1 MTRCPISRENGLEFL
16 DLFDETKPKADI
28 PLEAATVS
36 HKAASSQ
43 STQLFAPSEPTSSTR
58 LRADVIPAPA
68 TPGIFILAAATS
80 DQAPSANTSGTTTV
94 HIPSFIDV
102 DRGPVDILADR
113 MEKHA
118 IPDEERFELLT
129 RIR

>member
-1 MTRCPISRENGLEFL
+1 MTHPISCENGLEFL
-16 DLFDETKPKADI
+16 DLFNKTKPKADI
-28 PLEAATVS
+28 PLEAATIS
-36 HKAASSQ
+36 HEVASSQ
-43 STQLFAPSEPTSSTR
+43 LTQLFVPSELTSSTH
-58 LRADVIPAPA
+58 LQADVIPAPA
-68 TPGIFILAAATS
+68 MPGIFILAATTS

-118 IPDEERFELLT
+118 IPDEKFELLT
-129 RIR
+129 HIQ